1 MGYNQAYNAY
11 RDTNVKT
18 ASQGRLIVLLYEGAV
33 KQLTLA
39 NSMFDENGKLPVRS
53 IEAFGKAILKAQE
66 IITELQVSLDM
77 EKGGEIA
84 KNLMSL
90 YIFFNKELT
99 ETNISKDQ
107 KRLEPIMKMIS
118 DLCESWRQAAA
129 SSANAP
135 QTQVQQTLNIQGQ
148 FMSEISQEELNERV
162 ALLKKFRS
170 LLIQQRAKF
179 QEYLTVLEKQEN
191 SIETENSEN
200 LLAHTELEQQIV
212 ANIMNLQKVI
222 VPMSEL
228 YKERG
233 AHLEE
238 ESVTSIQKELD
249 NLQKQVLVQNERN
262 RELLKNHIVQIRT
275 QIASLK
281 NPYKNNRSVY
291 EKKETVGK
299 LVAVEA

>member
-129 SSANAP
+129 SSANEP
-135 QTQVQQTLNIQGQ
+135 QTQVQQTLNIQG
-148 FMSEISQEELNERV
+148 
-162 ALLKKFRS
+162 
-170 LLIQQRAKF
+170 
-179 QEYLTVLEKQEN
+179 
-191 SIETENSEN
+191 
-200 LLAHTELEQQIV
+200 
-212 ANIMNLQKVI
+212 
-222 VPMSEL
+222 
-228 YKERG
+228 
-233 AHLEE
+233 
-238 ESVTSIQKELD
+238 
-249 NLQKQVLVQNERN
+249 
-262 RELLKNHIVQIRT
+262 
-275 QIASLK
+275 
-281 NPYKNNRSVY
+281 
-291 EKKETVGK
+291 
-299 LVAVEA
+299 